1 MEQPVQPDVNVPVTP
16 EVVTAEPAK
25 KKGLSGWVIALIVVV
40 VLCCCLVI
48 VVGLVFALGGSLLSD
63 LGTDFKFNMDDFQY
77 LIPFG
82 AYLS

>member
-1 MEQPVQPDVNVPVTP
+1 MEQPVQPDMNVPVTP
-16 EVVTAEPAK
+16 EVITPEPPK

-40 VLCCCLVI
+40 VLCCCLIV
-48 VVGLVFALGGSLLSD
+48 VVGLVIGLGGSMLSD